1 MAAATGCRAVLGTAL
16 LDHPAMAAG
25 AVAMIR
31 FPQGWLA
38 LILLPQMTRLA
49 ADFLAFDVHQLAG
62 LLVPRMVTEPATP
75 IGQRRNVIFMRKTH
89 SRSSQLAVNITVFQ
103 DILILLGH
111 RTCADDY
118 TRPDKADDDEPGNS
132 VFLHIMPQR

>member
-31 FPQGWLA
+31 FPQGRLA

-75 IGQRRNVIFMRKTH
+75 IGQRRNVIFMRKSH

-111 RTCADDY
+111 RTCADKETDHRKAGNGQPDY
-118 TRPDKADDDEPGNS
+118 S
-132 VFLHIMPQR
+132 IF